1 MTWKAGQRVQD
12 DAGFTGTVSAQWD
25 DEVEVTWDVSGC
37 TSDLKENQIKPI
49 VDGQDASSIQ
59 RKIHASVFGADA

>member
-1 MTWKAGQRVQD
+1 MTWKIGQRVQD
-12 DAGFTGTVSAQWD
+12 KDGFTGTVTSQFD

-37 TSDLKENQIKPI
+37 TSDIKEDKIKPM

-59 RKIHASVFGADA
+59 RKIHASIFGDD